1 MNKYVL
7 FMVMSLFLIFITI
20 VADSISITS
29 TTDLLDNIPSNG
41 DDSIGSIFSF
51 MGTFFKILTFQ
62 LSGIPVFFNIF
73 VFIPLTFGVIY
84 MLIDI
89 IKDLIP
95 FT

>member
-7 FMVMSLFLIFITI
+7 FMVMILFLLFLTF
-20 VADSISITS
+20 VANSLSLSASENLI
-29 TTDLLDNIPSNG
+29 NGIPS
-41 DDSIGSIFSF
+41 DASVSIESIGRLF
-51 MGTFFKILTFQ
+51 GTFFKILTFQ
-62 LSGIPVFFNIF
+62 LEGVPIYFNIF
-73 VFIPLTFGVIY
+73 IFAPLTFGVIY